1 LNMHNRPHRMT
12 KLRLE
17 KALHLSAQHSLS
29 KSRPQKQRTCIVLGL
44 LLCVA
49 LNVGCAADSTDRW
62 HGFPVDKIGWV
73 GIEEDEQATPFRVTE
88 FVTFSGLHLVPAQQR
103 NCCYLLY
110 YPSKDALSRK
120 RGSALMLARFS
131 PAPGSPG
138 LTTKKLDTDIFFGK
152 TEEQGFSNG
161 LPLKI
166 VPGHDG
172 PQVWYVHPYRRLL
185 VCYDTRSAQRDEW
198 DLSPLLDTYRASW
211 VWDTHWLDFY
221 PDPAQTVV
229 HFAVFRRGGVVYVRY
244 DLQTKQW
251 TEQEVGIPASPRI
264 LMGERGLSI
273 LTNAYDML
281 LHFRRRAA
289 AKDKTQPSRNMWE
302 SYAIAPM
309 VRPGENPVLFK
320 DSRGRLHV
328 LYWDYSY
335 SIFHIEGDGKLWR
348 MERIKKLRQNG
359 PSPRSRNPLV
369 ALSLS
374 VTVSQKGTI
383 HLACFDPVKEQV
395 QHLWKTNG
403 HWFEEKVASAQ
414 DVPLTAISL
423 SGNTIIIAYVDALTR
438 EVWVAFKEGGDT
450 LASRNG
456 ARALKS
462 LPPVHYLPVGQRNVI
477 SLHSAAELGDTE
489 NIEKLLALG
498 ADVNGR
504 ERNGSTALHWAVWAG
519 HTDASRLLLERGARA
534 DAQDDGG
541 TTPLHLAAFKGDKE
555 AIELLLAYG
564 ADINAKDK
572 GGITPLHNAVMQGHR
587 DATLLLLNRG
597 ADVNATD
604 KRGCTALYLATEAG
618 KSELMQLLLDAGA
631 EMDIFTASSLGK
643 VDRVAELLETEPG
656 LARASGISGMTPLH
670 YAAMNGDV
678 QLTELLLGKGADTEA
693 RTEKGETALHLAA
706 ARGHTEVVLLLL
718 KNGADI
724 NAKDNE
730 GRTTLD
736 IVLEKSH
743 TGVFKALVGS
753 ARWE

>member
-1 LNMHNRPHRMT
+1 LNTHNRPNRMT
-12 KLRLE
+12 KFRLE
-17 KALHLSAQHSLS
+17 KALRLAARRSLS
-29 KSRPQKQRTCIVLGL
+29 KSRHPKQRTCIVLGL

-49 LNVGCAADSTDRW
+49 LNVGCAADSAGRW

-88 FVTFSGLHLVPAQQR
+88 FVTFSGLHLFPGQQR

-120 RGSALMLARFS
+120 RESALMLARFS

-138 LTTKKLDTDIFFGK
+138 LSTKKLDTDILFGK

-166 VPGHDG
+166 VPGHNG

-198 DLSPLLDTYRASW
+198 DLSPMLDTYRASW
-211 VWDTHWLDFY
+211 VWYTHWLDFY
-221 PDPAQTVV
+221 PDPAQTVA
-229 HFAVFRRGGVVYVRY
+229 HFAVYRRGGVVYVRY

-264 LMGERGLSI
+264 LMGERDLSI
-273 LTNAYDML
+273 LTHTYDML

-289 AKDKTQPSRNMWE
+289 KDKTEPSRNRWE

-309 VRPGENPVLFK
+309 VPPGENPVFFK
-320 DSRGRLHV
+320 DPRDRLHV

-335 SIFHIEGDGKLWR
+335 SVFHIEGDGELWR
-348 MERIKKLRQNG
+348 MERIKKLRWDG
-359 PSPRSRNPLV
+359 PPPRSRNPLV

-374 VTVSQKGTI
+374 ATVSQKGTI

-395 QHLWKTNG
+395 QHLWKMNG
-403 HWFEEKVASAQ
+403 RWFEEKVASAQ

-423 SGNTIIIAYVDALTR
+423 SGNTVIIAYVDALTR
-438 EVWVAFKEGGDT
+438 KVWVAFREGGDT
-450 LASRNG
+450 LASGNG
-456 ARALKS
+456 AQTLES
-462 LPPVHYLPVGQRNVI
+462 LPPVHYLPAGQQNVI
-477 SLHSAAELGDTE
+477 SLHSAAGRGDTE
-489 NIEKLLALG
+489 DIEKLLALG
-498 ADVNGR
+498 ADVDGR
-504 ERNGSTALHWAVWAG
+504 EGNGSTALHWAVWAG

-534 DAQDDGG
+534 GAQDDGG
-541 TTPLHLAAFKGDKE
+541 TTSLHLAAFRGDKE
-555 AIELLLAYG
+555 AMELLLAHG
-564 ADINAKDK
+564 ADPNAKDK
-572 GGITPLHNAVMQGHR
+572 GGITPLHDAVEQGHK

-604 KRGCTALYLATEAG
+604 KRGYTALYLATAAG
-618 KSELMQLLLDAGA
+618 KSKLMQLLLGAGA

-670 YAAMNGDV
+670 YAAMSGNEQV
-678 QLTELLLGKGADTEA
+678 AELLLGKGADTEA

-706 ARGHTEVVLLLL
+706 AQGHAEVVLLLL
-718 KNGADI
+718 KNGADM

-736 IVLEKSH
+736 VILEKGH
-743 TGVFKALVGS
+743 TGVFKALVGNA
-753 ARWE
+753 ARE